1 MTCLRMS
8 ACRSS
13 LLTLSAC
20 WLEMTTASM
29 RAGLPVLVVLDR
41 DLALAVGAQVGQ
53 LAGLAHLGE
62 LAGELVG
69 QRDGRGH
76 QLGGLV
82 GGVAEHHAL
91 VAGAAGVNALGD
103 VAGLLVDGGDDGAGV
118 GVEAVERVVVA
129 DGGDDAAHQALEI
142 DVGLGGDFAGD
153 DHQAGAVRVSRR
165 RGCRGPAPGRRPE
178 WRQRPGRQSCPGW
191 PSVTDS
197 EVKRNK
203 YFLRGNCHARWGGR
217 IRWDCWFY
225 GTRPRSAGQRV
236 PAEGEPRWLNS
247 KMRGLE
253 RVSDGGRSRPASRE
267 SRPRGVESGQRILM
281 SEKTPQNLS
290 NHVRTDWWFMVL
302 GLIVTINL
310 IVAIVSLVH
319 VRNFHH
325 VWVLIL
331 SLALIIL
338 WLRVRGY
345 PLKVQ
350 DRVIRLEE
358 RLRLQAAC
366 AAGVAGADP
375 PAERGS
381 ADWIAVCGGR

>member
-1 MTCLRMS
+1 MEGVRLGKDE
-8 ACRSS
+8 
-13 LLTLSAC
+13 LI
-20 WLEMTTASM
+20 
-29 RAGLPVLVVLDR
+29 RAYGISQR
-41 DLALAVGAQVGQ
+41 LAVRVGAL
-53 LAGLAHLGE
+53 LAKGFEVSGTLLE
-62 LAGELVG
+62 IAGPG
-69 QRDGRGH
+69 S
-76 QLGGLV
+76 
-82 GGVAEHHAL
+82 
-91 VAGAAGVNALGD
+91 AGVDAHSD
-103 VAGLLVDGGDDGAGV
+103 VAGLLVDGGDHGAGV
-118 GVEAVERVVVA
+118 GVESVDGIVVA
-129 DGGDDAAHQALEI
+129 DGGDDAADQRLEI
-142 DVGLGGDFAGD
+142 DIGAGGNFAGNDDEAGGSEGLAGNAAVGVLLEAGVKNGVRDLVGDFVGMAFGD
-153 DHQAGAVRVSRR
+153 GF
-165 RGCRGPAPGRRPE
+165 RGKEKFFGCVQVFPPRDA
-178 WRQRPGRQSCPGW
+178 
-191 PSVTDS
+191 D
-197 EVKRNK
+197 
-203 YFLRGNCHARWGGR
+203 CHARWGGR

-358 RLRLQAAC
+358 RLRLQLLAPPEWQGQIQRLSEDQLIGLRF
-366 AAGVAGADP
+366 AGDDEVVALARQALEENLNRKQIKERIRNWRADTW
-375 PAERGS
+375 R
-381 ADWIAVCGGR
+381 V